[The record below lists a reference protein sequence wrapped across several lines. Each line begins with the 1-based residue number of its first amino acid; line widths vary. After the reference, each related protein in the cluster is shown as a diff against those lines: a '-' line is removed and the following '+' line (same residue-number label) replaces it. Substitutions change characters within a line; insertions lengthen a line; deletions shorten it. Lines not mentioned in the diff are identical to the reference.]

1 MAVRVSERVEAF
13 HEALIL
19 SGNEGKI
26 ILRSDVE
33 ELFMKK
39 WKIGLSAS
47 RLYIDT
53 GRGLG
58 LWRLVGEPKGGR
70 GSLERG
76 LAFGPS
82 GLLILPRKSSEESE
96 IPL

>member
-1 MAVRVSERVEAF
+1 MGVRVSERVESF
-13 HEALIL
+13 HKAALSAGL
-19 SGNEGKI
+19 EGKT

-33 ELFMKK
+33 KLFMEK

-58 LWRLVGEPKGGR
+58 FWRLVGEPKGGK
-70 GSLERG
+70 GALERG
-76 LAFGPS
+76 LSFGPS
-82 GLLILPRKSSEESE
+82 GLLILNPDSEE
-96 IPL
+96 